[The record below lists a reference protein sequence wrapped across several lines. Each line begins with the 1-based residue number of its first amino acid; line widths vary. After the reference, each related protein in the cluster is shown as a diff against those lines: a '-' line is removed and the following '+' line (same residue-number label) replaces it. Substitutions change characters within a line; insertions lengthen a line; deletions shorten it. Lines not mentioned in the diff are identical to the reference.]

1 MTLTAED
8 RTRLT
13 PYFAFETSKAVP
25 LLLPE
30 PDGRELLAVILAR
43 LERIE
48 AIVSPPAP
56 ASPHLTAKEAAAYLR
71 ISYSTF
77 RKKATK
83 IRRQPGTGRY
93 RIEDLDEFA
102 SSLRPKR
109 KR

>member
-1 MTLTAED
+1 MTLTVDE
-8 RTRLT
+8 RKQLT
-13 PYFAFETSKAVP
+13 PYFGLESPKPAP
-25 LLLPE
+25 LFLAE
-30 PDGRELLAVILAR
+30 ADGRELLAVILAR

-48 AIVSPPAP
+48 AIIHPPAP
-56 ASPHLTAKEAAAYLR
+56 ATPHLTAKEAAAYLR

-102 SSLRPKR
+102 ASLRPKR